1 MPLFGAAFAA
11 PKKAQQFHTDLD
23 IYQQCQVLQKIE
35 DSKDFSRHLS
45 DFPVL
50 FKKANSSTFQACA
63 NPVFVCWVIFA
74 CFFFLS
80 HADFSKLT
88 FSKNYFKNAIR
99 LSNSFDPDQAQQ
111 TVCKG
116 CQQMTLAG
124 INLDSACPAVQ
135 RE

>member
-1 MPLFGAAFAA
+1 MIF
-11 PKKAQQFHTDLD
+11 Q
-23 IYQQCQVLQKIE
+23 Y
-35 DSKDFSRHLS
+35 FSRKQIQ
-45 DFPVL
+45 VL
-50 FKKANSSTFQACA
+50 FK
-63 NPVFVCWVIFA
+63 PVQTLSLYAGSFLHA
-74 CFFFLS
+74 FFLS